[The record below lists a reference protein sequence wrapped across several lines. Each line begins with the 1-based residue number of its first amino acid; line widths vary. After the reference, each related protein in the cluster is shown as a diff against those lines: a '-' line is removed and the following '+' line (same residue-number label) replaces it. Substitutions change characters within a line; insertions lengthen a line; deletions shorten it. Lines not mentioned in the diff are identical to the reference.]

1 MAVSAANRIDRRAAN
16 TDAAAWPLHKQSMRF
31 VPHRIL
37 RGLGLAKDHWT
48 MKVKGVGS
56 SYWRIVGSLEELIE
70 KAKELK
76 RRTLFGIGFERFLKN
91 ICSENA
97 GIFLPRL
104 RLVALRWDLENLGEF
119 LDLNYV
125 RKRIN

>member
-1 MAVSAANRIDRRAAN
+1 
-16 TDAAAWPLHKQSMRF
+16 
-31 VPHRIL
+31 
-37 RGLGLAKDHWT
+37 